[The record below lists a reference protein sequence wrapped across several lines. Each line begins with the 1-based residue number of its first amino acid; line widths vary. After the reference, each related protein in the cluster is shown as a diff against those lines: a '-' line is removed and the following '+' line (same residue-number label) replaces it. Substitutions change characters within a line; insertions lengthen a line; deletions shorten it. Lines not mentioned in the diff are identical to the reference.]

1 MREQNAVEVARFVS
15 QLEGELL
22 GDIQHGGVGNKKE
35 WTQNEVM
42 ILAREVL
49 AEKASSAKE
58 EREILEHQL
67 ELLKV
72 QRAPMLNKLGEI
84 EKAADRSARRALWG
98 IASIFASQFALIQY
112 GTYIAFSWDI
122 MEPITCG
129 MTLGDA
135 VAGYFFWIWSGKPYT
150 LDGLKEHF
158 YDRKQ
163 RKMIK
168 KYGIDYDNFVK
179 TE

>member
-35 WTQNEVM
+35 WSQNEVM

-72 QRAPMLNKLGEI
+72 
-84 EKAADRSARRALWG
+84 
-98 IASIFASQFALIQY
+98 
-112 GTYIAFSWDI
+112 
-122 MEPITCG
+122 
-129 MTLGDA
+129 
-135 VAGYFFWIWSGKPYT
+135 
-150 LDGLKEHF
+150 
-158 YDRKQ
+158 
-163 RKMIK
+163 
-168 KYGIDYDNFVK
+168 
-179 TE
+179 